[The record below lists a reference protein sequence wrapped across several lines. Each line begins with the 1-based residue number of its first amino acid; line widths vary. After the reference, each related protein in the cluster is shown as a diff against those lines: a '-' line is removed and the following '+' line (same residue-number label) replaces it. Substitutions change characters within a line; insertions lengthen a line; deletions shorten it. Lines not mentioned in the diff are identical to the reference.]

1 MAERRIARR
10 GQMMKQKLEHDDIT
24 TIAEESKR
32 DNDETKAVVAKTKD
46 ATVEV
51 TVKVKK
57 RRDKSSDL
65 PKRLIPLQEKEY
77 RKGSWGD
84 LLLTGSRASLAS
96 KDGLLD
102 KRITEETRTR
112 KQSDDK
118 KSERKKTEGGHSPLC
133 QKIPISDD
141 LYLETHTHIKS
152 RSTEEPKSA
161 GSVKATT
168 LRQKE
173 LIRENEELR
182 DEIENLQREVEQT
195 RIRSRHVKHY
205 PKATPVSPKD
215 QWNNEYKTKKHKS
228 RGHTQATQTSTP
240 CLTSPKKKT
249 AATYTTTDGG
259 PSSPPKKLI
268 VSQSNAVS
276 TVAITPAAQL
286 ENLRLEKENEALR
299 LEAAQLVA
307 EMNKAR
313 GEYLECCSTMRELY
327 HIAENLKRDNQ
338 NLLQSHEQQQTLQS
352 KLLQA
357 LAENREMKEVLD
369 SIMDKQKSSHGFQD
383 DQLSQIRNVIK
394 DVKMTIAQEMHGLA
408 YHPSASAYLAE
419 KDESDTGFK
428 IGNSLLND
436 TNASEIQR
444 ILETEPPEM
453 RRGAALDDR
462 SSSTQYLNVGGLSG
476 FDGSHYRPS
485 PLAENQ
491 FSPKISTPNSS
502 TMSLNVTDAG
512 AASFRPIQRTAIR
525 KESKYR
531 DDSQW
536 RQLEEEVVRS
546 FIPVR
551 NELSTCSTSSYSA
564 SSSSSPNPMGK

>member
-10 GQMMKQKLEHDDIT
+10 SQSMKQKFNNDDIT
-24 TIAEESKR
+24 TIPEESKR
-32 DNDETKAVVAKTKD
+32 ETDEEKAVVAKSKD

-57 RRDKSSDL
+57 RRDKSTGL
-65 PKRLIPLQEKEY
+65 PKRFVPLQEKEF

-84 LLLTGSRASLAS
+84 LLLAGSRVSLAG
-96 KDGLLD
+96 KEGILD
-102 KRITEETRTR
+102 KKITEESRAH
-112 KQSDDK
+112 KHS
-118 KSERKKTEGGHSPLC
+118 SERKGDKKKNEGGHSPLC

-141 LYLETHTHIKS
+141 LYLETHTHFKP
-152 RSTEEPKSA
+152 RSTDEPKS
-161 GSVKATT
+161 SVKATT
-168 LRQKE
+168 SRQKE

-182 DEIENLQREVEQT
+182 DEIEHLQREVEQT
-195 RIRSRHVKHY
+195 RIRSRHVKPYH
-205 PKATPVSPKD
+205 KATPVSSRD
-215 QWNNEYKTKKHKS
+215 WQYEFKS
-228 RGHTQATQTSTP
+228 RKYKSKPQTQATQTSTS
-240 CLTSPKKKT
+240 CLVSPKKKT
-249 AATYTTTDGG
+249 TATYTTTDGG
-259 PSSPPKKLI
+259 PLSPPKKLV
-268 VSQSNAVS
+268 VSQP
-276 TVAITPAAQL
+276 VAEPVPIPQVPQL
-286 ENLRLEKENEALR
+286 DNLRLEKENEALR

-313 GEYLECCSTMRELY
+313 AEYLECCSTMRELY

-338 NLLQSHEQQQTLQS
+338 NLLQNHEQQQTLQS

-369 SIMDKQKSSHGFQD
+369 SIVDKQKSSHGFQD

-394 DVKMTIAQEMHGLA
+394 DVKMTIAQEMQGLA

-419 KDESDTGFK
+419 KDDSDSAFKVGESF
-428 IGNSLLND
+428 LND

-453 RRGAALDDR
+453 RRGAAQDDR
-462 SSSTQYLNVGGLSG
+462 SSSTQYLTVGGLSG

-485 PLAENQ
+485 PLADNQ

-502 TMSLNVTDAG
+502 TMSLNITEEG
-512 AASFRPIQRTAIR
+512 ATSFRPIQKTAIR
-525 KESKYR
+525 KEVKHR
-531 DDSQW
+531 DDNEW
-536 RQLEEEVVRS
+536 KQLEEEVVRS

-551 NELSTCSTSSYSA
+551 NELSTCSTSSYSC